1 MAGSRGVSPAM
12 TRGISPGMAGPSAIG
27 TGVASA
33 AQMKVSTETVITK
46 HILTLV
52 QVHDGRLE
60 NMEKMVGGLHEMW
73 AKECVSLGSC
83 PPDRY

>member
-1 MAGSRGVSPAM
+1 M
-12 TRGISPGMAGPSAIG
+12 TRGISPGVAGPSAIG

-33 AQMKVSTETVITK
+33 AQMKVSTESVVAGPM
-46 HILTLV
+46 LTFV
-52 QVHDGRLE
+52 EVHDGRLE